1 MNKEANHQPQ
11 EIRKKLKHLERE
23 LESKKLIALSER
35 LQRLTTGRDIPRL
48 RCRMILVARGF
59 ASPRWNRDG
68 SEFQ

>member
-48 RCRMILVARGF
+48 RVA
-59 ASPRWNRDG
+59 
-68 SEFQ
+68 